1 MLATDVIAKEK
12 IQATAHDRRI
22 GLGSAVTLGL
32 PRFISASGFGE
43 ISGMGNSNNSSL
55 CLPDQK
61 ETIFTRLR
69 KLSQGSVS
77 NYGKRMLW

>member
-1 MLATDVIAKEK
+1 MLVTDVIAKEK

-22 GLGSAVTLGL
+22 GVGSAVRLGL
-32 PRFISASGFGE
+32 GRFIFGQR
-43 ISGMGNSNNSSL
+43 SGMGNSNNSSL

-77 NYGKRMLW
+77 NYGKRIL